1 MADIM
6 TLRINQSNDKYEENM
21 YFFIMG
27 WTVPLN
33 MYINRQA
40 EQVSHNTEVNGFFFV
55 FWSNQ
60 FSSAIKTLVSLLS
73 RFS

>member
-6 TLRINQSNDKYEENM
+6 TLRTKQSNDKYEENM

-40 EQVSHNTEVNGFFFV
+40 EQVSHNTEVNAFFLFFDPINFPV
-55 FWSNQ
+55 P
-60 FSSAIKTLVSLLS
+60 
-73 RFS
+73 